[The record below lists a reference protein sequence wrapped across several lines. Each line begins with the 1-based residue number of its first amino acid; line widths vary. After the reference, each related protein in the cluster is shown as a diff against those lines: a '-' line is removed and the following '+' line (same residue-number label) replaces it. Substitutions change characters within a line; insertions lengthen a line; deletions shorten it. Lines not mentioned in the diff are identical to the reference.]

1 MASERNTL
9 IGSAATSYLSAKV
22 DVEPLNSLD
31 SGSDSISHFAAN
43 DATGPA
49 QGGCPIRAF
58 PSVPGSRDPLSVC
71 YARSIM
77 PGTESAYG

>member
-9 IGSAATSYLSAKV
+9 IGSAAASYLGVIV
-22 DVEPLNSLD
+22 DVEPLNSLG
-31 SGSDSISHFAAN
+31 SGSDSISRFAAN

-58 PSVPGSRDPLSVC
+58 PSVPGSRDLLSIC
-71 YARSIM
+71 YAQSIM